1 MKKALSWELLQ
12 IVIDDA
18 LSITGYVFF
27 LDSGSET
34 TGGEQLNMEQMA
46 GIFIV
51 FAVGIGLGLVCMVFE
66 YIFAASSDSFRDH
79 LDGVRIAI
87 IVTKTTHNKPISINV
102 FYSTSLKKMNSFAK

>member
-1 MKKALSWELLQ
+1 M
-12 IVIDDA
+12 I
-18 LSITGYVFF
+18 GHVFS

-79 LDGVRIAI
+79 LDGVCI
-87 IVTKTTHNKPISINV
+87 THYCYETTYKI
-102 FYSTSLKKMNSFAK
+102 